1 MAVNVTPGFYNRD
14 LHYAF
19 VRTAQV
25 TVGTTATRLLEQN
38 DGRLGCVV
46 TNADSVTIYIGR
58 EYDVAN
64 GNGHALLTGNSISL
78 VSSTELF
85 ASVASGTAIATV
97 IEEMVR

>member
-19 VRTAQV
+19 VRTAQI

-64 GNGHALLTGNSISL
+64 GNGHALLAGNSLSL
-78 VSSTELF
+78 VSSAELF
-85 ASVASGTAIATV
+85 GAVASGTVTV
-97 IEEMVR
+97 TVLEETVR